1 MKLYKTKFAYR
12 DLLITILIFC
22 TVLGFFWYGFTSTF
36 QTNSAEKL
44 QITRTAV
51 QKSIVNCYAVE
62 GTYPPDIKYLED
74 HYGIV
79 IDHSKY
85 IVNYELAGSNVMPS
99 VEILE
104 KGSDSE

>member
-22 TVLGFFWYGFTSTF
+22 TVLGLFWYGFTNTF
-36 QTNSAEKL
+36 QANSAEKL

>member
-22 TVLGFFWYGFTSTF
+22 TVLGLFWYGFTSAF

-44 QITRTAV
+44 RITRTAV

-85 IVNYELAGSNVMPS
+85 IVKYELAGSNVMPS